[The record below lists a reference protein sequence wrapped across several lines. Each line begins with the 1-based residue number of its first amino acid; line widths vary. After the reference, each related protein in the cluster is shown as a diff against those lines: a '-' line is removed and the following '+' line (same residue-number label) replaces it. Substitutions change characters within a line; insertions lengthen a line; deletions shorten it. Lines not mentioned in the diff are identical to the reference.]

1 MLLLD
6 VPTEEKGLEK
16 SSSLSE
22 EKGLEKS
29 SELSDVPTEEQC
41 RSTLVNV

>member
-6 VPTEEKGLEK
+6 VPIEEKGLEK

-29 SELSDVPTEEQC
+29 SELSVVSTEEQC
-41 RSTLVNV
+41 RSILVNV